1 VRLKNACPFLFG
13 APKKGWAFMEHNKMK
28 QPPEKNSQKKELT
41 EEELDQ
47 IQEDRDKEYQRRLEL
62 LAEGRAILEQSR
74 NERTGMDDFQP
85 FNPGLTEAEAGQVV
99 NKWLDSMKQEK
110 KDSEK
115 ENEVRRFNKNLK
127 KLKNILIN
135 LILIPVV
142 AIILFIAI
150 KIMLLPSY
158 EDLADKGEDMQLQE
172 EKANQILLDAM
183 KQADEELNMPEDLRI
198 Y

>member
-1 VRLKNACPFLFG
+1 
-13 APKKGWAFMEHNKMK
+13 MK